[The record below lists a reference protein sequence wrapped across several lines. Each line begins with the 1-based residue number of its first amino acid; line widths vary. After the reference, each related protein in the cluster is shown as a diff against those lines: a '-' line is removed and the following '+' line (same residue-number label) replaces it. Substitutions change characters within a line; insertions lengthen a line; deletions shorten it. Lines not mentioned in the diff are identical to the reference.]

1 MIKRKFS
8 VCMGLALSALLVFAG
23 CGGGG
28 GNQAGGGATTSPD
41 GATGS
46 TTIMVEGSTSVD
58 PLMQI
63 LRDRYTAQN
72 GNVQIEITANGS
84 GNGISAA
91 MKGTTDIG
99 MSSRNLAEDETGLTA
114 TVIAH
119 DGIAVVVNSENPV
132 TSLTQEQLTQ
142 IYKGEIRNWS
152 EVGGPDAEI
161 NLVIRDAE
169 SGTRS
174 AFEEILSLA
183 DDSGT
188 LVDEAN
194 AVVMDATSGVIQT
207 VRGNANAIGYI
218 SFGSMSDDVKAIAV
232 DGVACSAET
241 VKDGTYAISRPFI
254 LVTQEGEVKPE
265 VQAFIDYILSD
276 EGQQIV
282 TDEKYVSVN

>member
-1 MIKRKFS
+1 
-8 VCMGLALSALLVFAG
+8 MGLALSALFVFAG
-23 CGGGG
+23 CGGTGT
-28 GNQAGGGATTSPD
+28 APTGGATATPGGS
-41 GATGS
+41 TGS

-58 PLMQI
+58 PLMQV
-63 LRDRYTAQN
+63 LRDKYTANN
-72 GNVQIEITANGS
+72 GSVQVEITANGS

-99 MSSRNLAEDETGLTA
+99 MSSRDLKAEETGLTK

-119 DGIAVVVNSENPV
+119 DGIAVVINAENKV
-132 TSLTQEQLTQ
+132 TSLTKDQLTK
-142 IYKGEIRNWS
+142 IYKGEIRNWK
-152 EVGGPDAEI
+152 EVGGDDAEI

-174 AFEEILSLA
+174 AFEEILKLS

-188 LVDEAN
+188 LVDEKN

-207 VRGNANAIGYI
+207 VKGNKNAIGYI
-218 SFGSMSDDVKAIAV
+218 SFGSMSDDVKAVAV
-232 DGVACSAET
+232 DGVACSAAT

-254 LVTQEGEVKPE
+254 LVTKEGTVKPE

-276 EGQQIV
+276 EGQKIV
-282 TDEKYVSVN
+282 TDEKYVSVK